1 MADIGSA
8 YLTIF
13 PSMSGFGKELT
24 GYLNGVDLSGA
35 GKRMGSSLSKSISAQ
50 VSDVGLKGLED
61 AVVKAEMKVRSA
73 MDKSADAAKELEI
86 AQKRL
91 SEARAK
97 YPADSSQVAQA
108 ELRVQ
113 QAQRKSAAAAKEVD
127 NAQGQ
132 LAHAQKE
139 LETATESS
147 TSALRAQDGAMD
159 SLGSSS
165 HGLSGKL
172 SAITGVAMGVAAE
185 LAGRLFDAVL
195 DLGSE
200 MVEASDS
207 AQKFASTLSFAGIDD
222 STIAQLTQSTQ
233 EYADKTVYD
242 LSTVRNVTAQLAAN
256 GVDNYAQ
263 LAEAA
268 GNLNAVAGGNAGTFQ
283 SVGQVMTQT
292 AGSGKLLTENWNQ
305 LTDAIPGASGALQDA
320 MRDAGAFE
328 GNFREAM
335 ENGEISADEF
345 FSAVQ
350 KLGMQDVA
358 IQAAT
363 STSTIEGA
371 LGNLQASVVGV
382 GSQVVSALTPAIT
395 GGMTMLSGFISGI
408 PALVQ
413 GVLPAIQQALGGDS
427 TALST
432 VISGLVTQMGTAIQ
446 TGITTL
452 TTQLP
457 MLIQQVLPG
466 LLTAAATLLQS
477 FFAQLPTIL
486 TGLLGL
492 AITAITTFVSTIGA
506 QLPTIIPQILPA
518 IVNAVAQLITNI
530 ITNIPTWLPMIV
542 QAAVSLFQGFVTGIV
557 NSLPSI
563 ISTVGQ
569 LIQTIITNIPTFLG
583 ALLGAAVQL
592 FTGIVQA
599 IPQVVPAVLNGISS
613 LLQDVWNAITSFD
626 LLGAGKDLIQGLID
640 GILSMGGAVLDAIG
654 GVVDGAIDWAK
665 GLLGIGSPSKLFRQF
680 GDWTMQGL
688 ALGIEDGAGDA
699 LDAMR
704 SAVDGLTGMSPTM
717 TVDYSAA
724 RYAGSAAALAA
735 APSDGAGGC
744 DTNIYIDGIGTTAR
758 VQSIV
763 LNLLDEL
770 ERVGAI

>member
-1 MADIGSA
+1 MADIGEA

-13 PSMSGFGKELT
+13 PSMDGFEGKLQSALSGVNVSGIGKKLGDELGDGISSGAKST
-24 GYLNGVDLSGA
+24 GKLTSGMAALSGA
-35 GKRMGSSLSKSISAQ
+35 
-50 VSDVGLKGLED
+50 VG
-61 AVVKAEMKVRSA
+61 
-73 MDKSADAAKELEI
+73 
-86 AQKRL
+86 
-91 SEARAK
+91 
-97 YPADSSQVAQA
+97 
-108 ELRVQ
+108 
-113 QAQRKSAAAAKEVD
+113 
-127 NAQGQ
+127 
-132 LAHAQKE
+132 
-139 LETATESS
+139 
-147 TSALRAQDGAMD
+147 
-159 SLGSSS
+159 
-165 HGLSGKL
+165 
-172 SAITGVAMGVAAE
+172 GVAAE
-185 LAGRLFDAVL
+185 LGGRIFDAI
-195 DLGSE
+195 GSLTGE
-200 MVEASDS
+200 MVAAADG
-207 AQKFASTLSFAGIDD
+207 AQKFASTLEFSGIDA
-222 STIAQLTQSTQ
+222 STIDALTASTQ
-233 EYADKTVYD
+233 AYADQTVYD
-242 LSTVRNVTAQLAAN
+242 LNDIRNVTAQLAAN

-268 GNLNAVAGGNAGTFQ
+268 GNLNAVAGGNADTFQ

-292 AGSGKLLTENWNQ
+292 AGSGKLMTENWNQ

-345 FSAVQ
+345 FAAVQ

-358 IQAAT
+358 VQAAT

-382 GSQVVSALTPAIT
+382 GSQAVSALTPAIT
-395 GGMTMLSGFISGI
+395 GGMTMLSDFVSGI
-408 PALVQ
+408 PSLFQ

-427 TALST
+427 TALVA
-432 VISGLVTQMGTAIQ
+432 VISGLVTNMGTAIQ

-466 LLTAAATLLQS
+466 LLAAAATLLQS
-477 FFAQLPTIL
+477 LLAQLPTIL

-492 AITAITTFVSTIGA
+492 AITAITTFASTIGA

-699 LDAMR
+699 LDAMG
-704 SAVDGLTGMSPTM
+704 SVVDGLTGMSPTM

-724 RYAGSAAALAA
+724 RYAGSAAALSP
-735 APSDGAGGC
+735 APSDGAGGRE
-744 DTNIYIDGIGTTAR
+744 TNIYIDGIGTSAR

-763 LNLLDEL
+763 LDLLDEL

>member
-1 MADIGSA
+1 MADIGEA

-13 PSMSGFGKELT
+13 PSMDGFESKLQSALSGVNVSGIGKKLGDELGDGIFSGAKST
-24 GYLNGVDLSGA
+24 GKLTSGMAALSGA
-35 GKRMGSSLSKSISAQ
+35 
-50 VSDVGLKGLED
+50 VG
-61 AVVKAEMKVRSA
+61 
-73 MDKSADAAKELEI
+73 
-86 AQKRL
+86 
-91 SEARAK
+91 
-97 YPADSSQVAQA
+97 
-108 ELRVQ
+108 
-113 QAQRKSAAAAKEVD
+113 
-127 NAQGQ
+127 
-132 LAHAQKE
+132 
-139 LETATESS
+139 
-147 TSALRAQDGAMD
+147 
-159 SLGSSS
+159 
-165 HGLSGKL
+165 
-172 SAITGVAMGVAAE
+172 GVAAE
-185 LAGRLFDAVL
+185 LGGRLFDAI
-195 DLGSE
+195 GSLTGE
-200 MVEASDS
+200 MVAASDG
-207 AQKFASTLSFAGIDD
+207 AQKFASTLEFAGIDT
-222 STIAQLTQSTQ
+222 STIDALTASTQ
-233 EYADKTVYD
+233 QYADQTVYD
-242 LSTVRNVTAQLAAN
+242 LNDIRNVTAQLAAN

-268 GNLNAVAGGNAGTFQ
+268 GNLNAVAGGNADTFQ

-292 AGSGKLLTENWNQ
+292 AGAGKLMTENWNQ
-305 LTDAIPGASGALQDA
+305 LTDAIPGASGALQQA

-345 FSAVQ
+345 FAAVQ

-358 IQAAT
+358 VEAAT

-371 LGNLQASVVGV
+371 MGNLQASVVGV

-395 GGMTMLSGFISGI
+395 GGMTMLSDFISGI
-408 PALVQ
+408 PSLVQ

-427 TALST
+427 TALVT
-432 VISGLVTQMGTAIQ
+432 VLSGLVTQMGTAIQ
-446 TGITTL
+446 TGITAL

-457 MLIQQVLPG
+457 MLIQQVLPV
-466 LLTAAATLLQS
+466 LLTTITTLLQS
-477 FFAQLPTIL
+477 LFEQLPTIL

-492 AITAITTFVSTIGA
+492 AITAITTFASTIGA

-518 IVNAVAQLITNI
+518 IVSAVAQLITNI

-557 NSLPSI
+557 NSIPSI

-569 LIQTIITNIPTFLG
+569 LIRNIINNIPTFLV
-583 ALLGAAVQL
+583 ALIGAAVQL
-592 FTGIVQA
+592 FNGIVQA

-613 LLQDVWNAITSFD
+613 MLQNIWDAITSFD
-626 LLGAGKDLIQGLID
+626 LVGAGVDLIQGLID
-640 GILSMGGAVLDAIG
+640 GILSMGGAIIDAIG
-654 GVVDGAIDWAK
+654 GVVGGAIDWAK

-688 ALGIEDGAGDA
+688 ALGIDDGAGDA
-699 LDAMR
+699 LDAMG
-704 SAVDGLTGMSPTM
+704 SVVDGLTGMSPTI

-724 RYAGSAAALAA
+724 RYAGSAAALAT
-735 APSDGAGGC
+735 APSDGAGGR

>member
-1 MADIGSA
+1 MADIGEA

-13 PSMSGFGKELT
+13 PSMDGFESKLQSA
-24 GYLNGVDLSGA
+24 LSGVNVSGIGKKGGGGRGGGRA
-35 GKRMGSSLSKSISAQ
+35 GGAKAGGRRAGGRAGRSGA
-50 VSDVGLKGLED
+50 VG
-61 AVVKAEMKVRSA
+61 
-73 MDKSADAAKELEI
+73 
-86 AQKRL
+86 
-91 SEARAK
+91 
-97 YPADSSQVAQA
+97 
-108 ELRVQ
+108 
-113 QAQRKSAAAAKEVD
+113 
-127 NAQGQ
+127 
-132 LAHAQKE
+132 
-139 LETATESS
+139 
-147 TSALRAQDGAMD
+147 
-159 SLGSSS
+159 
-165 HGLSGKL
+165 
-172 SAITGVAMGVAAE
+172 GVAAE
-185 LAGRLFDAVL
+185 LGGRLFDAI
-195 DLGSE
+195 GSLTGE
-200 MVEASDS
+200 MVEAADGT
-207 AQKFASTLSFAGIDD
+207 QKFASTLEFAGIDT
-222 STIAQLTQSTQ
+222 STIDALTASTQ
-233 EYADKTVYD
+233 QYADQTVYD
-242 LSTVRNVTAQLAAN
+242 LNDIRNVTAQLAAN

-268 GNLNAVAGGNAGTFQ
+268 GNLNAVSGGNADTFQ

-292 AGSGKLLTENWNQ
+292 AGAGKLMTENWNQ
-305 LTDAIPGASGALQDA
+305 LTDAIPGASGALQQA

-345 FSAVQ
+345 FAAVQ

-358 IQAAT
+358 IEAAT

-371 LGNLQASVVGV
+371 MGNLQASVVGV

-395 GGMTMLSGFISGI
+395 GGMTMLSDFISGI
-408 PALVQ
+408 PSLVQ

-427 TALST
+427 TALVT
-432 VISGLVTQMGTAIQ
+432 VLSGLVTQMGTAIQ
-446 TGITTL
+446 TGITAL

-457 MLIQQVLPG
+457 MLIQQVLPV
-466 LLTAAATLLQS
+466 LLTTITTLLQS
-477 FFAQLPTIL
+477 LFEQLPTIL

-492 AITAITTFVSTIGA
+492 AITAITTFASTIGA

-518 IVNAVAQLITNI
+518 IVSAVAQLITNI

-569 LIQTIITNIPTFLG
+569 LITNIINNIPTFLV
-583 ALLGAAVQL
+583 ALIGAAVQL
-592 FTGIVQA
+592 FNGIVQA

-613 LLQDVWNAITSFD
+613 LLQNIWDAITSFD
-626 LLGAGKDLIQGLID
+626 LVGAGTDLIQGLID
-640 GILSMGGAVLDAIG
+640 GILSMGGAIIDAIG
-654 GVVDGAIDWAK
+654 GVVGGAIDWAK

-688 ALGIEDGAGDA
+688 ALGIDDGAGDA
-699 LDAMR
+699 LDAMG
-704 SAVDGLTGMSPTM
+704 SVVDGLTGMSPTM

-724 RYAGSAAALAA
+724 RYAGSAAALAT
-735 APSDGAGGC
+735 APSDGAGGR

-758 VQSIV
+758 VQSIA
-763 LNLLDEL
+763 LDLLDEL

>member
-1 MADIGSA
+1 MADIGEA

-13 PSMSGFGKELT
+13 PSMDGFESKLQSA
-24 GYLNGVDLSGA
+24 LSGVNVSGI
-35 GKRMGSSLSKSISAQ
+35 GKKLGDELGDGISIGAKS
-50 VSDVGLKGLED
+50 
-61 AVVKAEMKVRSA
+61 
-73 MDKSADAAKELEI
+73 
-86 AQKRL
+86 
-91 SEARAK
+91 
-97 YPADSSQVAQA
+97 
-108 ELRVQ
+108 
-113 QAQRKSAAAAKEVD
+113 
-127 NAQGQ
+127 
-132 LAHAQKE
+132 
-139 LETATESS
+139 T
-147 TSALRAQDGAMD
+147 
-159 SLGSSS
+159 
-165 HGLSGKL
+165 GKL
-172 SAITGVAMGVAAE
+172 TSGMAAFSGAVGGVAAE
-185 LAGRLFDAVL
+185 LGGRLFDAI
-195 DLGSE
+195 GSLTGE
-200 MVEASDS
+200 MVAASDG
-207 AQKFASTLSFAGIDD
+207 AQKFASTLEFAGIDT
-222 STIAQLTQSTQ
+222 STIDALTASTQ
-233 EYADKTVYD
+233 EYADQTVYD
-242 LSTVRNVTAQLAAN
+242 LNDIRNVTAQLAAN

-268 GNLNAVAGGNAGTFQ
+268 GNLNAVAGGNANTFQ

-292 AGSGKLLTENWNQ
+292 AGAGKLTTENFNQ
-305 LTDAIPGASGALQDA
+305 LTDAIPGASGALQQA

-345 FSAVQ
+345 FAAVQ

-358 IQAAT
+358 IEAAT

-371 LGNLQASVVGV
+371 MGNLQASVVGV

-395 GGMTMLSGFISGI
+395 GGMTMLSDFISGI
-408 PALVQ
+408 PSLVQ

-427 TALST
+427 TALVT
-432 VISGLVTQMGTAIQ
+432 VLSGLVTQMGTAIQ
-446 TGITTL
+446 TGITAL

-457 MLIQQVLPG
+457 MLIQQVLPV
-466 LLTAAATLLQS
+466 LLTTITTLLQS
-477 FFAQLPTIL
+477 LFEQLPTIL

-492 AITAITTFVSTIGA
+492 AITAITTFASTIGA

-518 IVNAVAQLITNI
+518 IVSAVAQLITNI
-530 ITNIPTWLPMIV
+530 ISNIPTWLPMIV

-557 NSLPSI
+557 NSIPSI

-569 LIQTIITNIPTFLG
+569 LIRNIINNIPTFLV
-583 ALLGAAVQL
+583 ALIGAAVQL
-592 FTGIVQA
+592 FNGIVQA

-613 LLQDVWNAITSFD
+613 LLQDIWTAITSFD
-626 LLGAGKDLIQGLID
+626 LVGAGADLIQGLIN
-640 GILSMGGAVLDAIG
+640 GISSMAGAVIDAIG
-654 GVVDGAIDWAK
+654 GVVGGAVDWAK
-665 GLLGIGSPSKLFRQF
+665 SLLGIGSPSKLFRQF

-699 LDAMR
+699 LGAMG
-704 SAVDGLTGMSPTM
+704 SVVDGLTGMSPTM

-724 RYAGSAAALAA
+724 RYAGSAAALAP
-735 APSDGAGGC
+735 APSDGAGGS

>member
-1 MADIGSA
+1 MADIGEA

-13 PSMSGFGKELT
+13 PSMDGFEGKLQSALSGVNVSGIGKKLGDELGDGISSGAKST
-24 GYLNGVDLSGA
+24 GKLTSGMAALSGA
-35 GKRMGSSLSKSISAQ
+35 
-50 VSDVGLKGLED
+50 VG
-61 AVVKAEMKVRSA
+61 
-73 MDKSADAAKELEI
+73 
-86 AQKRL
+86 
-91 SEARAK
+91 
-97 YPADSSQVAQA
+97 
-108 ELRVQ
+108 
-113 QAQRKSAAAAKEVD
+113 
-127 NAQGQ
+127 
-132 LAHAQKE
+132 
-139 LETATESS
+139 
-147 TSALRAQDGAMD
+147 
-159 SLGSSS
+159 
-165 HGLSGKL
+165 
-172 SAITGVAMGVAAE
+172 GVAAE
-185 LAGRLFDAVL
+185 LGGRIFDAI
-195 DLGSE
+195 GSLTGE
-200 MVEASDS
+200 MVAAADG
-207 AQKFASTLSFAGIDD
+207 AQKFASTLEFAGIDT
-222 STIAQLTQSTQ
+222 STIDALTASTQ
-233 EYADKTVYD
+233 AYADQTVYD
-242 LSTVRNVTAQLAAN
+242 LNDIRNVTAQLAAN

-292 AGSGKLLTENWNQ
+292 AGAGKLMTENWNQ
-305 LTDAIPGASGALQDA
+305 LTDAIPGASGALQQA

-345 FSAVQ
+345 FAAVQ

-358 IQAAT
+358 VQAAT

-382 GSQVVSALTPAIT
+382 GSQAVSALTPAIT
-395 GGMTMLSGFISGI
+395 GGMTMLSDFVSGI
-408 PALVQ
+408 PSLFQ

-427 TALST
+427 TALVA

-466 LLTAAATLLQS
+466 LLAAVATLLQS
-477 FFAQLPTIL
+477 LLAQLPTIL

-626 LLGAGKDLIQGLID
+626 LVGAGADLIQGLIN
-640 GILSMGGAVLDAIG
+640 GISSMAGAVIDAIG
-654 GVVDGAIDWAK
+654 GVVGGAIDWAK
-665 GLLGIGSPSKLFRQF
+665 SLLGIGSPSKLFRQF

-688 ALGIEDGAGDA
+688 ALGIEDGAGGA
-699 LDAMR
+699 LDAMG
-704 SAVDGLTGMSPTM
+704 SVVDGLTGMSPTM

-735 APSDGAGGC
+735 SPSDGAGGRG
-744 DTNIYIDGIGTTAR
+744 TNIYIDGIGTSAR

-763 LNLLDEL
+763 LDLLDEL

>member
-1 MADIGSA
+1 MADIGEA

-13 PSMSGFGKELT
+13 PSMDGFEGKLQSALSGVNVSGIGKKLGDELGDGISSGAKST
-24 GYLNGVDLSGA
+24 GKLTSGMAALSGA
-35 GKRMGSSLSKSISAQ
+35 
-50 VSDVGLKGLED
+50 VG
-61 AVVKAEMKVRSA
+61 
-73 MDKSADAAKELEI
+73 
-86 AQKRL
+86 
-91 SEARAK
+91 
-97 YPADSSQVAQA
+97 
-108 ELRVQ
+108 
-113 QAQRKSAAAAKEVD
+113 
-127 NAQGQ
+127 
-132 LAHAQKE
+132 
-139 LETATESS
+139 
-147 TSALRAQDGAMD
+147 
-159 SLGSSS
+159 
-165 HGLSGKL
+165 
-172 SAITGVAMGVAAE
+172 GVAAE
-185 LAGRLFDAVL
+185 LGGRIFDAI
-195 DLGSE
+195 GSLTGE
-200 MVEASDS
+200 MVAAADG
-207 AQKFASTLSFAGIDD
+207 AQKFASTLEFAGIDT
-222 STIAQLTQSTQ
+222 STIDALTASTQ
-233 EYADKTVYD
+233 AYADQTVYD
-242 LSTVRNVTAQLAAN
+242 LNDIRNVTAQLAAN

-292 AGSGKLLTENWNQ
+292 AGAGKLMTENWNQ
-305 LTDAIPGASGALQDA
+305 LTDAIPGASGALQQA

-345 FSAVQ
+345 FAAVQ

-358 IQAAT
+358 VQAAT

-382 GSQVVSALTPAIT
+382 GSQAVSALTPAIT
-395 GGMTMLSGFISGI
+395 GGMTMLSDFVSGI
-408 PALVQ
+408 PSLFQ

-427 TALST
+427 TALVA

-466 LLTAAATLLQS
+466 LLAAVATLLQS
-477 FFAQLPTIL
+477 LLAQLPTIL

-626 LLGAGKDLIQGLID
+626 LVGAGADLIQGLIN
-640 GILSMGGAVLDAIG
+640 GISSMAGAVIDAIG
-654 GVVDGAIDWAK
+654 GVVGGAIDWAK
-665 GLLGIGSPSKLFRQF
+665 SLLGIGSPSKLFRQF

-688 ALGIEDGAGDA
+688 ALGIEDGAGGA
-699 LDAMR
+699 LDAMG
-704 SAVDGLTGMSPTM
+704 SVVDGLIGMSPTM

-724 RYAGSAAALAA
+724 RYAGSADALAP
-735 APSDGAGGC
+735 APSDGAGGRG
-744 DTNIYIDGIGTTAR
+744 TNIYIDGIGTSAR

-763 LNLLDEL
+763 LDLLDEL